1 MENNYSASIMQAEQ
15 LPVVLRYNIAKIYIP
30 FDLFYWGL
38 INLDDVD
45 KIHQLKKNI
54 YISLPRIIRKK
65 DELYLNSLK
74 EILLLGKVDGILLK
88 NIDEVGFVESIS
100 DDLSSQYISLNGQI
114 EGYTSLMVE
123 TDYQLYNWNKNSL
136 AFNKTYSQ
144 NQTVPMELSIHEIKE
159 LQDRNLVFPIYGRA
173 SLMVTANCVKKTT
186 DNCMAD
192 CTHRS
197 FEWKLNDRKN
207 KSFLVYANCIHCY
220 NEIFNSVPT
229 SLHRQFVDISKS
241 GFHNF
246 RVDFTNEDNELIEKI
261 LTYYVVDD
269 RKGSFPVADYTTAHI
284 GKGAI

>member
-1 MENNYSASIMQAEQ
+1 MENNYSVSIMQAEQ
-15 LPVVLRYNIAKIYIP
+15 LIAVLKYNIKKVYVP

-38 INLDDVD
+38 INIDDVD
-45 KIHQLKKNI
+45 KIHQADKMI
-54 YISLPRIIRKK
+54 YLSLPRIIRKR
-65 DELYLNSLK
+65 DEQYLSSLK
-74 EILLLGKVDGILLK
+74 EFLLLGKIDGILLK
-88 NIDEVGFVESIS
+88 NIDEIGYLDTIS
-100 DDLSSQYISLNGQI
+100 DDLQSQYISINGI
-114 EGYTSLMVE
+114 IDDYTSLMVE
-123 TDYQLYNWNKNSL
+123 TDYQLYNWNKESL
-136 AFNKTYSQ
+136 TFNKLYSLS
-144 NQTVPMELSIHEIKE
+144 QTVPMELSIHEIKE
-159 LQDRNLVFPIYGRA
+159 LQDRDLIFPIYGRA

-186 DNCMAD
+186 GNCMAD
-192 CTHRS
+192 CTHKS
-197 FEWKLNDRKN
+197 FDWKLNDRKN

-269 RKGSFPVADYTTAHI
+269 RKGSFPVAEYTTAHI